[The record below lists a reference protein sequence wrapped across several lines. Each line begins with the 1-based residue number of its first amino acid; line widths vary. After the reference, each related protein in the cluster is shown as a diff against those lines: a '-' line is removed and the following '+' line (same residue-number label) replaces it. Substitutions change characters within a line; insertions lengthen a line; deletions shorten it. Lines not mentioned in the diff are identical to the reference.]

1 MYGQVDTPMF
11 IDFHEKL
18 KNIAETK
25 GINYILRHFIKDYNV
40 NIYIYNGNIYILD
53 IVYTIQNFV
62 SYI

>member
-1 MYGQVDTPMF
+1 MILYGQVGTSTF

-40 NIYIYNGNIYILD
+40 IEIH
-53 IVYTIQNFV
+53 FRH
-62 SYI
+62 